1 MGLLPAGFGDAGVTA
16 WVIDW
21 LCAFGVTFAVEATV
35 ALPLLRPSEASLGRR
50 LAAVALANL
59 ATHPLV
65 WFLFPGL
72 ALTYTKRLVLSETF
86 AVLVETG
93 VYLVIWPALG
103 PRRTALVA
111 VVANGASLTLG
122 LLLRSGGWLQ

>member
-1 MGLLPAGFGDAGVTA
+1 VTT

-21 LCAFGVTFAVEATV
+21 LRAFGVTFAAETLV
-35 ALPLLRPSEASLGRR
+35 ALPLLRPSQASLRRR

-72 ALTYTKRLVLSETF
+72 ALPYTLRLVLSETF
-86 AVLVETG
+86 AVVLETG
-93 VYLVIWPALG
+93 AYLVIWPALG
-103 PRRTALVA
+103 PRRATLVA
-111 VVANGASLTLG
+111 VLANGASLVCG
-122 LLLRSGGWLQ
+122 LFLRSARLLQ